1 MYAASTSYKNYIASS
16 RVRVPKSK
24 IVVGNATY
32 TGQQHLRTYP
42 KISHSNSKMIG
53 GFPSKSC
60 EFEIYNLN
68 GSVNLNGKEVSVY
81 RGLEIDGAVTWIPM
95 GLLLQ
100 KMKISQTIKLRGQY
114 LLKVLTVQCF
124 LTAHTAAS

>member
-32 TGQQHLRTYP
+32 TGQQYLKTYP

-53 GFPSKSC
+53 GFPAKSC
-60 EFEIYNLN
+60 EFEIYNLD
-68 GSVNLNGKEVSVY
+68 GSIDLNGK
-81 RGLEIDGAVTWIPM
+81 R
-95 GLLLQ
+95 
-100 KMKISQTIKLRGQY
+100 Y
-114 LLKVLTVQCF
+114 LYIVD
-124 LTAHTAAS
+124 SR